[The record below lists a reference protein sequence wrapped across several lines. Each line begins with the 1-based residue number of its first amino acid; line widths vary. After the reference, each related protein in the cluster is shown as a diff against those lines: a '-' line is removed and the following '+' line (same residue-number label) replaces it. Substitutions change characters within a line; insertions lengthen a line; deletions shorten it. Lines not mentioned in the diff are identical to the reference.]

1 MRQLGS
7 FIYRRSVEA
16 MVSGLGLCP
25 IPWRPWNQVT
35 QAPHLSIS
43 EEGTGRDPL
52 RERPYRI
59 IATAINAAIL
69 TKIPAPG
76 WTRTRKSNLR
86 SFLYHETAR
95 PGHGFGTG
103 YRVWHCA
110 SKRRLHRRRQ
120 RALTRHHHDH
130 LLTRG
135 RPRHFLLLRP
145 PTQSDGDR
153 IPNRFFCHT
162 H

>member
-69 TKIPAPG
+69 TNS
-76 WTRTRKSNLR
+76 RYRHR
-86 SFLYHETAR
+86 D
-95 PGHGFGTG
+95 GHGHESRIFDPFFTTKQQGRGTG
-103 YRVWHCA
+103 LGLATVYGIVH
-110 SKRRLHRRRQ
+110 
-120 RALTRHHHDH
+120 
-130 LLTRG
+130 
-135 RPRHFLLLRP
+135 
-145 PTQSDGDR
+145 QSGGSIDVDSA
-153 IPNRFFCHT
+153 P
-162 H
+162 